1 MLQYVF
7 KPTIFIILLNFISC
21 VSSSKYK
28 AVEYT
33 MVTAEQNLRSAKQT
47 IGDLQADTLILG
59 QKNRAM
65 SKELASLKEYS
76 NYSKSTLLNKIETLE
91 KKLVDQENVIT
102 GQDRYLL
109 EQTELLRNKE
119 TELSKQ
125 KRELDNIKTLLRSR
139 NVIADTILIRTLRAL
154 PNYEPQDLNIY
165 KKNGEVYLMIAE
177 AMLFKNNSINVTSNT
192 NPILQNIGRLLN
204 ENTDLTIQIEVHT
217 DDKTPSG
224 MKDNWH
230 FTNQRALSIAKTLI
244 KNGVQPY
251 RIAPVGKS
259 QYFPIDDNSTKEGRQ
274 RNRRTV
280 IILQPNLEPLNR
292 LLNRL

>member
-1 MLQYVF
+1 MSKYIF
-7 KPTIFIILLNFISC
+7 KLFILIILLNCVSC
-21 VSSSKYK
+21 VSSSRYK

-59 QKNRAM
+59 QKNRVMA
-65 SKELASLKEYS
+65 KELASMKEYS
-76 NYSKSTLLNKIETLE
+76 NYSRSTLLNKIETLE
-91 KKLVDQENVIT
+91 KKLVAQENVIT

-109 EQTELLRNKE
+109 EQTELLRTKE
-119 TELSKQ
+119 SELSEQ
-125 KRELDNIKTLLRSR
+125 KRELDNIKLLLRSR
-139 NVIADTILIRTLRAL
+139 NIIADTILIRTLRVL
-154 PNYEPQDLNIY
+154 PNYLPQDLNIY
-165 KKNGEVYLMIAE
+165 KKDGKVYLAIAE
-177 AMLFKNNSINVTSNT
+177 TMLFKGNSVNVNSNT
-192 NPILQNIGRLLN
+192 NSILQNVGKLLT
-204 ENTDLTIQIEVHT
+204 ENPDLTAQIEVHS

-230 FTNQRALSIAKTLI
+230 FTNQRALNITRILAQ
-244 KNGVQPY
+244 NGVQPY

-259 QYFPIDDNSTKEGRQ
+259 QYFPIDDNNIKEGRQ

-280 IILQPNLEPLNR
+280 IILQPNLEQLNR